1 MSISTYMETGLTE
14 IRTYII
20 GREGHI
26 YLGDDSVS
34 RQHAEITLVNNKI
47 RVRDLNS
54 TNGIYLLNGKNVTR
68 IHEQYVEPDQ
78 PLMIGKNKCTVQEL
92 LDSLE
97 RTEMTYSENLV
108 DRAERAS
115 L

>member
-1 MSISTYMETGLTE
+1 MSTNAYLESGLTK
-14 IRTYII
+14 IRTYVV

-34 RQHAEITLVNNKI
+34 RQHAEITLINDRI

-54 TNGIYLLNGKNVTR
+54 TNGVFLVNGKKVRR
-68 IHEQYVEPDQ
+68 IHEEYVEPNQ
-78 PLMIGKNKCTVQEL
+78 PIVIGKNKCTIQGL

-97 RTEMTYSENLV
+97 RTEMTYS
-108 DRAERAS
+108 
-115 L
+115 

>member
-1 MSISTYMETGLTE
+1 MSSNVYLESGLTE
-14 IRTYII
+14 IRTYVI

-34 RQHAEITLVNNKI
+34 RQHAEITLVNNRI

-54 TNGIYLLNGKNVTR
+54 TNGVYLLNGKKVTR
-68 IHEQYVEPDQ
+68 IHEEYVEPHQ
-78 PLMIGKNKCTVQEL
+78 PLMIGKNKCTIQDL

-97 RTEMTYSENLV
+97 RTEITYS
-108 DRAERAS
+108 
-115 L
+115 